1 MTFDEYRE
9 EIINGNKVEWY
20 ETMVPEKLIT
30 RRVMAIADMMMEGI
44 TKLEGEITDHK
55 KGSKERGGKER
66 YLGSQLHT
74 IRHLPF
80 NNNGLIDDF
89 YLVKYR
95 KITDELE
102 KEKPKETKPK
112 RRTTRKPPVVDDEVV
127 EEEPKVE
134 TEEKPKPV
142 TKSRRGKNHDLIFGK
157 K

>member
-55 KGSKERGGKER
+55 KGSKERGSKEG
-66 YLGSQLHT
+66 YLASQLHT

-80 NNNGLIDDF
+80 NHNGLIDDF
-89 YLVKYR
+89 YLIKYR

-102 KEKPKETKPK
+102 KDKPKKQ
-112 RRTTRKPPVVDDEVV
+112 TTRKLKPPIVDDEVPKV
-127 EEEPKVE
+127 EPKVE
-134 TEEKPKPV
+134 TEGKPKPV
-142 TKSRRGKNHDLIFGK
+142 VTKSRKSKNNDLIFGK
-157 K
+157 I